1 MLEMARRV
9 VLRHEPLSPLRRA
22 EHVMGMPSQLP
33 HRWTVAEVRAMQD
46 ESRPWP
52 RFELIDGQLL
62 VTPSPSIDH
71 YRGMMWLF
79 LTLHRYLQREA
90 VGEAM
95 LSPAD
100 LTLRRGTISQPD
112 IFVPTIE

>member
-1 MLEMARRV
+1 
-9 VLRHEPLSPLRRA
+9 
-22 EHVMGMPSQLP
+22 MGMPSQLP
-33 HRWTVAEVRAMQD
+33 HRWTVAEVRAMQE

-52 RFELIDGQLL
+52 RFELIGGELL

-79 LTLHRYLQREA
+79 LVLHRYLQRER
-90 VGEAM
+90 VCEAM

-112 IFVPTIE
+112 IFVPPIDEATRATKWSEIKHLLLLA